1 MKSEELQKL
10 WDAGV
15 MKFKTKNEC
24 QKFLWIKV
32 IAYVKQEIYLKSLRQ
47 RGWWY

>member
-1 MKSEELQKL
+1 MKCDTWYINVMKSEELQKL

-24 QKFLWIKV
+24 QKFL
-32 IAYVKQEIYLKSLRQ
+32 
-47 RGWWY
+47 